1 MQTISDNYHDNLI
14 ETMKGLANN
23 ARWFASS
30 INLGGVPGS
39 GGGSGGPPG
48 GFYGQLIQSQVA
60 YDTTEAAVAGG
71 PVASGWSLVDN
82 LNHLRYLLN
91 TKNPSLIVQDESTQ
105 VASGVTVLNF
115 LGAGITA
122 ALVGNSINITVTA
135 TGGGS
140 GDSGI
145 TVIWEDVTPQVP
157 AIGDNYSISQPA
169 ISGSIK
175 VFLNG
180 LLQKPTNITQTTTA
194 FHTTFSPI
202 TGDELVATYLASG
215 IQLPSGI
222 TVYDDGAF
230 VASGVYKLNFIN
242 ALVTYAGGIASVS
255 GIGGGG
261 TTDTKK
267 VLVTSTDTTEGYLR
281 DKIRPGSNV
290 TITLVS
296 GGANEFLQVAAT
308 PSGTSDT
315 YKSKIVSTDTTED
328 YLQTKLRPASGIYIT
343 TISGTANSFLNIG
356 YKDIG
361 CRAYSSS
368 GMTIPDSTDYP
379 LAFDSERWDTD
390 NIHVTTAGTN
400 GRLVCRTPGRYF
412 ICGMV
417 KFASSG
423 VGNRG
428 VKIKLNA
435 ANTPLAGQ
443 FFPNAGANSWYA
455 TVSTVYDLVEND
467 YVTLWVY
474 QNSTG
479 TLSIQ
484 QEANISPEFAMQRI
498 G

>member
-1 MQTISDNYHDNLI
+1 MPTISDNYHDNLI

-60 YDTTEAAVAGG
+60 YDTTEAAVQGG
-71 PVASGWSLVDN
+71 PVGSGWSLVDN
-82 LNHLRYLLN
+82 LNHIRYSILN
-91 TKNPSLIVQDESTQ
+91 SQSLPLVIQDEGTL
-105 VASGVTVLNF
+105 VASGIPILNF
-115 LGAGITA
+115 TGPG
-122 ALVGNSINITVTA
+122 VTA
-135 TGGGS
+135 SLTGSSVTIAVTGSGGG
-140 GDSGI
+140 GETGT
-145 TVIWEDVTPQVP
+145 TVIWQDCTSQVP
-157 AIGDNYSISQPA
+157 AAGDNYTISQPA
-169 ISGSIK
+169 ISGTIK

-180 LLQKPTNITQTTTA
+180 LLQKPTNITQTSVS
-194 FHTTFSPI
+194 FHTTFGAIS
-202 TGDELVATYLASG
+202 GDELVATYLASG
-215 IQLPSGI
+215 IPLASGI
-222 TVYDDGAF
+222 IVYDDG
-230 VASGVYKLNFIN
+230 VLIASGVFKLNFAN
-242 ALVTYAGGIASVS
+242 SLVTYAGGIATVS
-255 GIGGGG
+255 GMS
-261 TTDTKK
+261 TDTKK
-267 VLVTSTDTTEGYLR
+267 VLVTSADTTEGYLQN
-281 DKIRPGSNV
+281 KIRPGSGV
-290 TITLVS
+290 TITLTS
-296 GGANEFLQVAAT
+296 GGANEFLQI
-308 PSGTSDT
+308 TSTSSADT

-417 KFASSG
+417 KFASNA

-443 FFPNAGANSWYA
+443 FFPNVGANSWYA

-479 TLSIQ
+479 TLSLQ